1 VTKLPIVSLIA
12 LSMLNSS
19 PVKSNSDVI
28 PYYIYNAAT
37 AFKLDVALLFAVCT
51 QESLCKAK
59 AINKNDGNK
68 ATKARGIKERSHGL
82 FQLKLATARGLG
94 FTGSRAELMD
104 PETNTW
110 YAAKLIRTLYDKF
123 KTTDKVL
130 SAYNAGHY
138 TTANKR
144 YVDSVLRHYA
154 HYKLDRR
161 F

>member
-1 VTKLPIVSLIA
+1 MTRFLVLYILILSLI
-12 LSMLNSS
+12 N
-19 PVKSNSDVI
+19 PTPGKSDSDVI
-28 PYYIYNAAT
+28 PYYIYNAST
-37 AFKLDVALLFAVCT
+37 SFKLDVALLFAVCT

-59 AINKNDGNK
+59 AINNNDGNK
-68 ATKARGIKERSHGL
+68 AAKARGIKEHSHGL
-82 FQLKLATARGLG
+82 FQLKLATARALG
-94 FTGSRAELMD
+94 FTGTHKQLMD

-110 YAAKLIRTLYDKF
+110 YAAKLIRSLYDKY

-138 TTANKR
+138 TKSNKK

-161 F
+161 Y